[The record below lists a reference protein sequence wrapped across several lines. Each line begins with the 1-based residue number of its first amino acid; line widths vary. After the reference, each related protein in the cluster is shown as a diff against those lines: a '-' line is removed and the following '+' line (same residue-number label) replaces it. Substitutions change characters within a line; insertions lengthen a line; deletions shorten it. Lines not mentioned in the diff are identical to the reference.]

1 MQYEAEM
8 ILLHD
13 FYDQLND
20 SDPMEAIKQ
29 LIIDS
34 NNYLSGSNISN
45 TSFFFIEALNELK

>member
-13 FYDQLND
+13 FYDQFND